1 MHVIEAIHNTND
13 RFLVELYQAVLFETS
28 VSQFPVTPPRRR
40 QALISVRVLHPRAQ
54 GNSAIAKVRYA
65 S

>member
-28 VSQFPVTPPRRR
+28 VSYFPVTCPQYR
-40 QALISVRVLHPRAQ
+40 
-54 GNSAIAKVRYA
+54 
-65 S
+65 